1 MPLGSRTDCGDAR
14 FCGVEVAFAC
24 DIVDTLQRSLLCGFD
39 FVLAP
44 LVHPRFR
51 RGPDYPGAFTR
62 SDLLLTASQWSGQ
75 VVGSTSPWINPDA
88 PQDTALRSQSEAALR
103 QELHWAAHLSLQACI
118 LPGAGG
124 PNQAR
129 ILNQALLT
137 LTGMALWVRV
147 RLGGPEDAWEEWNT
161 LRFAC
166 AHSTRLGAVLEVGA
180 QLPSEASLAR
190 WSGENVKAI
199 VVPTHAFTTNKRGYP
214 VLPKKHQAFL
224 TSMLK
229 LGVQVVL
236 RGAPRHT
243 PPGGDES
250 DAGLKLPSNPL
261 RPYWEYLSFLFRK
274 GEIAAEQQ
282 PAELAYRD
290 FLQSPLQPLQDNLES
305 QTYEVFERDATKYN
319 TYEEAVYCALLDRV
333 PAGSEEGTATVVMVV
348 GAGRGPI
355 VAACLAAA
363 QRAKRAV
370 RMYAVEKN
378 PNAIVTLSHRVE
390 TEWQGKV
397 TLVPADM
404 REWQASE
411 PADILVSEL
420 LGSFGDNELSPECL
434 DGAMRF
440 LKPGGI
446 SIPSS
451 YTSFLHPVT
460 THKLWTDVAAYRD
473 TEHFETPFVV
483 KFHRF
488 HTLAEPQA
496 RCLSAVF
503 TFEHPGQ
510 QPPDNRRSISLVF
523 KAAPPGTTVCHGL
536 AGYFDAKLYKDVHL
550 SIRPSTLTPKMFS
563 WFPIYFPIK
572 EPFVVSQGSEIRVD
586 MWRCDGNHKVWY
598 EWSVSCGALRGAIHN
613 PNGRSYAV
621 GL

>member
-290 FLQSPLQPLQDNLES
+290 FLQVGGMHMVCGAQPRGCAPPMSSTHAHESPLLPRNL
-305 QTYEVFERDATKYN
+305 
-319 TYEEAVYCALLDRV
+319 LRV
-333 PAGSEEGTATVVMVV
+333 CRLAGPWWHSTTQNASSLH
-348 GAGRGPI
+348 
-355 VAACLAAA
+355 CFLAAVSTA
-363 QRAKRAV
+363 AAAGQ
-370 RMYAVEKN
+370 
-378 PNAIVTLSHRVE
+378 P
-390 TEWQGKV
+390 G
-397 TLVPADM
+397 
-404 REWQASE
+404 E
-411 PADILVSEL
+411 PDI
-420 LGSFGDNELSPECL
+420 
-434 DGAMRF
+434 
-440 LKPGGI
+440 
-446 SIPSS
+446 
-451 YTSFLHPVT
+451 
-460 THKLWTDVAAYRD
+460 
-473 TEHFETPFVV
+473 
-483 KFHRF
+483 
-488 HTLAEPQA
+488 
-496 RCLSAVF
+496 
-503 TFEHPGQ
+503 
-510 QPPDNRRSISLVF
+510 
-523 KAAPPGTTVCHGL
+523 
-536 AGYFDAKLYKDVHL
+536 
-550 SIRPSTLTPKMFS
+550 
-563 WFPIYFPIK
+563 
-572 EPFVVSQGSEIRVD
+572 
-586 MWRCDGNHKVWY
+586 
-598 EWSVSCGALRGAIHN
+598 
-613 PNGRSYAV
+613 
-621 GL
+621 